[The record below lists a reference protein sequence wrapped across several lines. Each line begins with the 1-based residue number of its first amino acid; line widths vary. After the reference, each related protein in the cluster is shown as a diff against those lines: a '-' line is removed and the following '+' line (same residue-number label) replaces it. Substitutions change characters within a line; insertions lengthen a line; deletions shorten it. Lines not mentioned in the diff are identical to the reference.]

1 MNTAAPPTWVWTG
14 RDARGNKVQGETRA
28 PSLRLAR
35 AHLQQQGIS
44 AARIRRQRHA
54 PFTRGISGQ
63 DMAVFTRQL
72 ATMLAAGIPLVEALE
87 MMSAAS
93 RHPRMAQMLAAL
105 AREIAHGAPMHEAL
119 ERYPAAFDPLY
130 RHLVRV
136 GEGTGTLDSILE
148 RIASERERRE
158 QLKGRIVKALVYPA
172 TVLAMALVVCV
183 VMLLYVVPQF
193 EQTFRGMGAEL
204 PAFTQAIVQ
213 VSRWLG
219 RWWWALLALLALAGY
234 ALVYTWRHSPG
245 WRERI
250 DRGLLR
256 LPLLGSLLGKAA
268 IARFARTL
276 ATTLQAGVPLV
287 DALTLIAGATG
298 NRVFAAASAQMV
310 RDISGGGSLQRALND
325 SGLFP
330 AMAVQM
336 VAIGEEAG
344 ALDTMLH
351 KLAGFHEQEVGNT
364 VDALSSLLEPAIML
378 VIGILVGGLVIGMYL
393 PVFNLAPSL

>member
-1 MNTAAPPTWVWTG
+1 
-14 RDARGNKVQGETRA
+14 
-28 PSLRLAR
+28 
-35 AHLQQQGIS
+35 
-44 AARIRRQRHA
+44 
-54 PFTRGISGQ
+54 
-63 DMAVFTRQL
+63 
-72 ATMLAAGIPLVEALE
+72 
-87 MMSAAS
+87 
-93 RHPRMAQMLAAL
+93 
-105 AREIAHGAPMHEAL
+105 
-119 ERYPAAFDPLY
+119 
-130 RHLVRV
+130 
-136 GEGTGTLDSILE
+136 
-148 RIASERERRE
+148 
-158 QLKGRIVKALVYPA
+158 
-172 TVLAMALVVCV
+172 
-183 VMLLYVVPQF
+183 VPQF

-219 RWWWALLALLALAGY
+219 RWWWALLALFALAGY

-245 WRERI
+245 WRERA
-250 DRGLLR
+250 DRLLLR

-287 DALTLIAGATG
+287 DALTLIASATG

-310 RDISGGGSLQRALND
+310 RDISVGGSLQRALHD